1 MALRCGTHSGSFH
14 ADDVLAFGLIRTFE
28 DPDAVVVRTR
38 DLEVLDTCDVVF
50 DVGGIYDPERGRF
63 DHHQNEY
70 QGPLSSAGMV
80 LEWLE
85 GRARIEPELA
95 LRLRRELVDYVD
107 AVDNGRH
114 SPDGRIPCFT
124 SIVGTMNNELD
135 DGSGHDER
143 YAEAADI
150 ATRYLRGI
158 AAGHR
163 ADAAARETVRQAME
177 EAAAAGR
184 RTIYLDAYV
193 PWKPAYFDLG
203 GRDHPTDF
211 VMFPAEDSWRVIA
224 IPPELGSFAK
234 KVPFPESWAGLSDAE
249 LEAATGVEG
258 SRFCHKNRFI
268 AVFETREG
276 ALEAMARAGLG

>member
-1 MALRCGTHSGSFH
+1 MVLRCGTHSGSFH
-14 ADDVLAFGLIRTFE
+14 ADDVLAFGLIRAFE
-28 DPDAVVVRTR
+28 DPAAIVVRTR
-38 DLEVLDTCDVVF
+38 EADALEACDVVF
-50 DVGGIYDPERGRF
+50 DVGGVYDPERGRF

-80 LEWLE
+80 LAWLE
-85 GRARIEPELA
+85 SRDRIEPELA
-95 LRLRRELVDYVD
+95 DRLRRELVDYVD

-124 SIVGTMNNELD
+124 SIIGTMNNELD
-135 DGSGHDER
+135 DGNGHDER

-163 ADAAARETVRQAME
+163 ADAAARATVRAAME
-177 EAAAAGR
+177 DAVARGS
-184 RTIYLDAYV
+184 RTIHLDGYV

-211 VMFPAEDSWRVIA
+211 VMFPAEDSWRIIA

-234 KVPFPESWAGLSDAE
+234 KVPFPESWAGLTDAE
-249 LEAATGVEG
+249 LEAATGVQG
-258 SRFCHKNRFI
+258 ARFCHKNRFI
-268 AVFETREG
+268 AVFATRE
-276 ALEAMARAGLG
+276 AAEEAMQRAGLG

>member
-1 MALRCGTHSGSFH
+1 MVLRCGTHSGSFH
-14 ADDVLAFGLIRTFE
+14 ADDVLAFGLIRAFE
-28 DPDAVVVRTR
+28 DPAAIVVRTR
-38 DLEVLDTCDVVF
+38 EADALEACDVVF
-50 DVGGIYDPERGRF
+50 DVGGVYDPERGRF

-80 LEWLE
+80 LAWLE
-85 GRARIEPELA
+85 SRDRIEPELA
-95 LRLRRELVDYVD
+95 DRLSRELVDYVD

-124 SIVGTMNNELD
+124 SIIGTMNNELD
-135 DGSGHDER
+135 DGNGHDER

-163 ADAAARETVRQAME
+163 ADAAARATVRAAME
-177 EAAAAGR
+177 DAVARGS
-184 RTIYLDAYV
+184 RTIHLDGYV

-211 VMFPAEDSWRVIA
+211 VMFPAEDSWRIIA

-234 KVPFPESWAGLSDAE
+234 KVPFPESWAGLTDAE
-249 LEAATGVEG
+249 LEAATGVQG
-258 SRFCHKNRFI
+258 ARFCHKNRFI
-268 AVFETREG
+268 AVFATRE
-276 ALEAMARAGLG
+276 AAEEAMQRAGLG